1 MLRTTSTPVREPH
14 SEPTARHSTRPT
26 RQPYRE
32 HMSIP
37 EVGEPAPSFTLPG
50 MIVRDGT
57 RIDDEYSLSAEIGR
71 TLVLAFYP
79 GDATPV
85 CTAQMCSYQEELDG
99 FADLG
104 AVVWGVSPQ
113 ALDSHESFARGSSLT
128 FPLLSDPSGAVVRT
142 YGVRAPG
149 IGVRRSVFVIGP
161 DGIVRWRHVGLV
173 GLRFPKAET
182 IRAQIELLVA

>member
-1 MLRTTSTPVREPH
+1 
-14 SEPTARHSTRPT
+14 
-26 RQPYRE
+26 
-32 HMSIP
+32 MSIP
-37 EVGEPAPSFTLPG
+37 EVGDPAPRFTLPG

-57 RIDDEYSLSAEIGR
+57 RIDDEYALSAEIGR

-85 CTAQMCSYQEELDG
+85 CTAQLCSYQEELDEFG
-99 FADLG
+99 DLG

-113 ALDSHESFARGSSLT
+113 ALDSHEAFARGSSLT
-128 FPLLSDPSGAVVRT
+128 FPLLSDTAGDVIRA
-142 YGVRAPG
+142 YGVQAPG
-149 IGVRRSVFVIGP
+149 IGLRRSVFVIGP
-161 DGIVRWRHVGLV
+161 DGVIRWRHVGLV

>member
-1 MLRTTSTPVREPH
+1 
-14 SEPTARHSTRPT
+14 
-26 RQPYRE
+26 
-32 HMSIP
+32 MSIP
-37 EVGEPAPSFTLPG
+37 EVGDPAPDFTLPG

-57 RIDDEYSLSAEIGR
+57 HTDDEYALSAEIGR

-85 CTAQMCSYQEELDG
+85 CTAQLCSYQEELDDFG
-99 FADLG
+99 DLG

-113 ALDSHESFARGSSLT
+113 ALDSHEAFARDSSLT
-128 FPLLSDPSGAVVRT
+128 FPLLSDTTGDVIRA
-142 YGVRAPG
+142 YGLQAPG
-149 IGVRRSVFVIGP
+149 IGLRRSVFVIGP
-161 DGIVRWRHVGLV
+161 DGVVRWRHVGLV